1 MKNKTIGWIGTG
13 LMGGPMAMHLVD
25 AGYKIDSALKSGHA
39 IKLLTSCKY
48 DLVVLDISMPT
59 LSGFDF
65 VQLMESFHIDSKIV
79 FLTNLDDEETMRK
92 VKKIKINRLISK
104 EKELDRLPEMAYLAT
119 ESSSSLI

>member
-1 MKNKTIGWIGTG
+1 MNSTAKI
-13 LMGGPMAMHLVD
+13 LLVEDDEMMLALSCKMLLD
-25 AGYKIDSALKSGHA
+25 AGFDIDSALKPGDA
-39 IKLLTSCKY
+39 IKLLTGHKY

-79 FLTNLDDEETMRK
+79 FLTNMDDEETLRK

-104 EKELDRLPEMAYLAT
+104 EKELHRLPEIIREVLA
-119 ESSSSLI
+119 LA